1 VNEQDRYRGS
11 GAERFSNPERGSG
24 WRRDDDG
31 SLLDRGD
38 RMREAWSRE
47 RSGENEW
54 QRDYGSRA
62 QAPGPNRGYHP
73 DSSRYGEAEPGE
85 RAFREQDRDYRG
97 GASGYGRSHDYQ
109 QEWSG
114 FGERARFDERDRER
128 SYPYGS
134 GAQRGAAGWPP
145 NARPSYAG
153 RDASGSSSYG
163 AGPSYRGGWPHSSGM
178 HGESEHGGNL
188 AGRAR
193 GEFNYA
199 STRLGGFSGRG
210 PKGYTRSD
218 ERIREDVCEHLSEND
233 EVDASDIE
241 VMVKDRKVTLTGTVE
256 NRRMKHLAEDIA
268 EMVSGVQDVD
278 NRVTVRKPLLKDMA
292 DRIMGKEPEGHF
304 ANTGTKDTSPASPR
318 QSANGRP

>member
-11 GAERFSNPERGSG
+11 GAERFSNQERGSG

-38 RMREAWSRE
+38 RPREAWSRE
-47 RSGENEW
+47 RSGESEW

-62 QAPGPNRGYHP
+62 QGHGPSRGYNP
-73 DSSRYGEAEPGE
+73 DFSRYGDAQPGD
-85 RAFREQDRDYRG
+85 RPFREQDREYRG

-114 FGERARFDERDRER
+114 FGEHSRFDER
-128 SYPYGS
+128 YPYGRGS
-134 GAQRGAAGWPP
+134 QRGAAGWPP
-145 NARPSYAG
+145 NAGPSYGSRGAYG
-153 RDASGSSSYG
+153 GDPSYGGGSSS
-163 AGPSYRGGWPHSSGM
+163 SGWPHSSGSGM
-178 HGESEHGGNL
+178 HGESERSGYL

-193 GEFNYA
+193 GELNYS

-241 VMVKDRKVTLTGTVE
+241 VLVKDRKVTLSGTVE

-304 ANTGTKDTSPASPR
+304 ANTGTKDTSPSSTM